1 MQTPAINIDALQT
14 VWIEFDR
21 VAHVRPI
28 RNDEDYDR
36 VVALMNQ
43 LVDVVG
49 DNEKHPLAGLL
60 DLVGNLVADYDD
72 EHFSIQPSE
81 PRETL
86 RFLMEQNR
94 LKQTDLEDIVPQ
106 SNLSAILAGKRQ
118 ISRDVAKKLAERFNV
133 SVSVFV

>member
-86 RFLMEQNR
+86 RFLMEQNH